1 MKTAEITVL
10 PDLQELSKAAAQQ
23 FVEVAKAAI
32 TERKT
37 FRLALA
43 GGSTPKKL
51 YELISDPNEPFRSAI
66 DWPRIE
72 FFWGD
77 ERCVLPEDKESN
89 FRMANESLL
98 IPLGIST
105 TKIHRYKT
113 ELAAPEAAA
122 EYERLLRLIFN
133 IPAGAY
139 PRFDLV
145 LLGMGEDGHTAS
157 LFPHSDALHAN
168 GDLVAAP
175 FVEKFESHRL
185 TITPSVINNADNVI
199 FLVAGDG
206 KAAALREVLE
216 GDKDPDK
223 FPAQMVEP
231 SSGRTSW
238 FLDQSAA
245 SLLTINRKY
254 ENFSGHLRR

>member
-1 MKTAEITVL
+1 MKTVEITVL
-10 PDLQELSKAAAQQ
+10 PNLQELSKAAAKK
-23 FVEVAKAAI
+23 FVAIAKAVI

-37 FRLALA
+37 LRLALA
-43 GGSTPKKL
+43 GGSTPRVL
-51 YELISDPNEPFRSAI
+51 YELIADPNEPFRSAI

-77 ERCVLPEDKESN
+77 ERCVLPEKNESN

-98 IPLGIST
+98 KPLGISP
-105 TKIHRYKT
+105 TKIHRFKT
-113 ELAAPEAAA
+113 ELAAQAAA
-122 EYERLLRLIFN
+122 SDYERLLRLIFN
-133 IPAGAY
+133 IPAGAF

-157 LFPHSDALHAN
+157 LFPNSDALHAN

-175 FVEKFESHRL
+175 FVEKFKSHRL
-185 TITPSVINNADNVI
+185 TVTPSVINNADNVV
-199 FLVAGDG
+199 FLVAGAG
-206 KAAALREVLE
+206 KAPALREVLE

-223 FPAQMVEP
+223 FPAQLVDP
-231 SSGRTSW
+231 TSGSVSW

-245 SLLTINRKY
+245 ALLTINRKTD
-254 ENFSGHLRR
+254 RQ